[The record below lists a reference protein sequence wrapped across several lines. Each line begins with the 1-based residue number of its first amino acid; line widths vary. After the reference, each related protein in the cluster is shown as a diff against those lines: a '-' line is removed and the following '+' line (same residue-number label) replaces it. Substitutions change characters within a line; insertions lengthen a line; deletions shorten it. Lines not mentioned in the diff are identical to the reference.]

1 MIAGVRG
8 RIAGRFPGT
17 VLVDLHGLILQ
28 VLTSATTLGDIGE
41 TGSEVELVTHLHVRE
56 DQLTLFGF
64 ATRDEL
70 QLFLLLLGVTG
81 VGPKAALSIL
91 STARP
96 SELARAIEAGD
107 ADLLSRAPGIGRKT
121 ANRIILDLR
130 GKLPE
135 QAGGPAGPI
144 SPADVEALEALESL
158 GYSAAEARTALAQV
172 EPQTG
177 QTVEQRVFAALQ
189 QLSRG

>member
-8 RIAGRFPGT
+8 RIAGRLPGT

-28 VLTSATTLGDIGE
+28 VLTSATTLSDIGE
-41 TGSEVELVTHLHVRE
+41 TGTEVELVTHLHVRE
-56 DQLTLFGF
+56 DALTLFGF
-64 ATRDEL
+64 ATQDEL
-70 QLFLLLLGVTG
+70 RLFLLLLGVTG

-96 SELARAIEAGD
+96 AELARAIEAGD

-135 QAGGPAGPI
+135 QVEGPTGPI
-144 SPADVEALEALESL
+144 VPADVEALEALQAL
-158 GYSAAEARTALAQV
+158 GYSAVEARTALSQL
-172 EPQTG
+172 EPQPG

-189 QLSRG
+189 QLARA

>member
-8 RIAGRFPGT
+8 RIAGRLPGT

-28 VLTSATTLGDIGE
+28 VLTSATTLSDIGE

-56 DQLTLFGF
+56 DALTLFGF
-64 ATRDEL
+64 ATQDEL
-70 QLFLLLLGVTG
+70 RLFLLLLGVTG

-96 SELARAIEAGD
+96 AELARAIEAGD

-135 QAGGPAGPI
+135 QVEGPTGPI
-144 SPADVEALEALESL
+144 EPADVEALEALRAL
-158 GYSAAEARTALAQV
+158 GYSAVEARTALSQL
-172 EPQTG
+172 EPQPG

-189 QLSRG
+189 QLARA

>member
-8 RIAGRFPGT
+8 RIEAKLPGT

-28 VLTSATTLGDIGE
+28 VLTSSTTLGDIGE
-41 TGSEVELVTHLHVRE
+41 AGSEVSLVTHLHVRE

-70 QLFLLLLGVTG
+70 QLFELLLGVTG

-91 STARP
+91 STAQP
-96 SELARAIEAGD
+96 GELARAIDAGEAD
-107 ADLLSRAPGIGRKT
+107 VLSRAPGIGKKT
-121 ANRIILDLR
+121 ASRIILDLR

-135 QAGGPAGPI
+135 QAAGSLSPI
-144 SPADVEALEALESL
+144 APSDLEALEALEAL
-158 GYSAAEARTALAQV
+158 GYTAAEARVALARV
-172 EPQTG
+172 EPQPG
-177 QTVEQRVFAALQ
+177 QTIEQRVYAALQ
-189 QLSRG
+189 QLARA

>member
-144 SPADVEALEALESL
+144 SAADVEALEALESL

>member
-8 RIAGRFPGT
+8 RIAGRLPGT

-28 VLTSATTLGDIGE
+28 VLTSATTLSDIGE

-56 DQLTLFGF
+56 DALTLFGF
-64 ATRDEL
+64 ATQDEL
-70 QLFLLLLGVTG
+70 RLFLLLLGVTG

-96 SELARAIEAGD
+96 AELARAIEAGD

-135 QAGGPAGPI
+135 QVEGPSGPI
-144 SPADVEALEALESL
+144 VPADVEALEALQAL
-158 GYSAAEARTALAQV
+158 GYSAVEARTALSQL
-172 EPQTG
+172 EPQPG

-189 QLSRG
+189 QLARA

>member
-8 RIAGRFPGT
+8 RIAGRLPGT

-28 VLTSATTLGDIGE
+28 VLTSATTLSDIGE

-56 DQLTLFGF
+56 DALTLFGF
-64 ATRDEL
+64 ATQDEL
-70 QLFLLLLGVTG
+70 RLFLLLLGVTG

-96 SELARAIEAGD
+96 AELARAIEAGD

-135 QAGGPAGPI
+135 QVEGPTGPI
-144 SPADVEALEALESL
+144 VPADVEALEALQAL
-158 GYSAAEARTALAQV
+158 GYSAVEARTALSQL
-172 EPQTG
+172 EPQPG

-189 QLSRG
+189 QLARA